1 MFVMLITYNK
11 QHTQHETGEQ
21 YRDLG
26 DGTGELREKERERE
40 RAGLPDGIV
49 LNKKI
54 TILGKFY
61 WFL

>member
-40 RAGLPDGIV
+40 SRVARWYSF
-49 LNKKI
+49 K
-54 TILGKFY
+54 
-61 WFL
+61 